1 MGKYNNMGKYNK
13 SSATFTYSELKENL
27 AKMGADIKQKI
38 LDSFKSTWTSINN
51 FARAHQSETLE
62 QQVESEMSQV
72 VQQLEDDDRS
82 CKYRLE

>member
-1 MGKYNNMGKYNK
+1 
-13 SSATFTYSELKENL
+13 
-27 AKMGADIKQKI
+27 MGADIKQKI